1 MPKVLGVDH
10 LTISVSDFERSR
22 AFYDPLLKFLGFEV
36 LGEYGHT
43 MGWTNGKTRLWIA
56 QADDKGRRYKYRFH
70 DVGFHHYAWEL
81 GSREEVDELQAW
93 LEKAGAVI
101 VDPACEYYED
111 YYAVFFLDPDGMK
124 LEGMKYAKADLRLS
138 GWGWAEPKRRPW
150 TAPATPETL
159 PAGRDP
165 LQTLSEPE

>member
-36 LGEYGHT
+36 LGEYGDM

-56 QADDKGRRYKYRFH
+56 QADDEGRRYKYRFH

-93 LEKAGAVI
+93 LQKAGAVI

-111 YYAVFFLDPDGMK
+111 YYAVFFLDRRHEAGGDEVRASGPPFERMGM
-124 LEGMKYAKADLRLS
+124 GGA
-138 GWGWAEPKRRPW
+138 WAP
-150 TAPATPETL
+150 PANGSPS
-159 PAGRDP
+159 A
-165 LQTLSEPE
+165 